1 MQANSDPL
9 ASFILQTLKHKI
21 KPTDKDVMDKLTQPK
36 KQKSVWKKP
45 KTRAEGLSRQ
55 IFAKESSGSDCQEM
69 GRVRGIEGHGRHDS
83 IVVSQPLQSA
93 TVR

>member
-36 KQKSVWKKP
+36 KQKSVWKSPRLEQKASQG
-45 KTRAEGLSRQ
+45 KSLLKKAQEV
-55 IFAKESSGSDCQEM
+55 IAKKWGALEE
-69 GRVRGIEGHGRHDS
+69 
-83 IVVSQPLQSA
+83 
-93 TVR
+93 